1 LFSICVF
8 CGSRTGTREDYL
20 LAAEAFGRELAMR
33 NIALVYGGGRVG
45 LMGAVADAA
54 LAGGGHVIGVIPE
67 FLREREVAHESLSE
81 CIVVDDLFERKSLMI
96 ERSDAFVAL
105 PGGIGTL
112 DEILEVIAW
121 RQLRQLGQT
130 IGLLNVAGFFDRWF
144 ELLEHLTEEGF
155 VGEEELA
162 HIIVRSQPC
171 LLLDAL
177 MESSST

>member
-1 LFSICVF
+1 MFSICVF
-8 CGSRTGTREDYL
+8 CGSRTGAREDYL
-20 LAAEAFGRELAMR
+20 LAAEAFGRELALR

-45 LMGAVADAA
+45 LMGAVANATLA
-54 LAGGGHVIGVIPE
+54 AGGYVVGVIPE

-81 CIVVDDLFERKSLMI
+81 CLVVDDLFERKSLMI

-121 RQLRQLGQT
+121 RQLRQLRQT

-144 ELLEHLTEEGF
+144 ELLAHLAKEGF
-155 VGEEELA
+155 VSEEELA
-162 HIIVRSQPC
+162 HIIVRPHPSS
-171 LLLDAL
+171 LLDAV
-177 MESSST
+177 MESSGP